1 MPGHERRPN
10 PEPKPDQTKP
20 EQKPDEKK
28 VEQKEPETKAPEK
41 KQVEDDEKFW
51 RH

>member
-1 MPGHERRPN
+1 MPGHSRQPD
-10 PEPKPDQTKP
+10 PEPKPDQSKT
-20 EQKPDEKK
+20 EQKPAEKK
-28 VEQKEPETKAPEK
+28 VEQKEPETKVPEK